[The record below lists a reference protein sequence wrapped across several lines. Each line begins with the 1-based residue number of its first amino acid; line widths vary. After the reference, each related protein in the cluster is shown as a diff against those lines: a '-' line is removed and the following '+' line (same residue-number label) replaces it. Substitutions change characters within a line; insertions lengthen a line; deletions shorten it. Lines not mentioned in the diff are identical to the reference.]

1 MISSFH
7 CDQNLLR
14 VNPDL
19 PGFGEFYMNTG
30 KCQEQINSVKHTI
43 RSLTGMMM
51 PVDEGMTAIVDGAS
65 AIVEACRI
73 FIAIENYANMHKTD
87 EGIRFMYTNIEMQLP
102 LLMDAFEKARDDF
115 KAACA

>member
-7 CDQNLLR
+7 CDQSLPR

-19 PGFGEFYMNTG
+19 PGFGEFYMNTH

-43 RSLTGMMM
+43 RSLTEM
-51 PVDEGMTAIVDGAS
+51 PVDEGMTEIVEGAS

-115 KAACA
+115 KASRA